1 MKEILPDDHRVL
13 FFGIRYD
20 HFSSVRRRRVVSSS
34 SSSYSTLSLSH
45 QLIISNQETSSLYK
59 ITNQ

>member
-34 SSSYSTLSLSH
+34 SSYSTLSLSH